1 MKKKN
6 LIIIM
11 ILTLLFSI
19 LFSQTALGAGY
30 YQLNGQ
36 KPTVNRNTNTY
47 YNVNRA
53 RNDKTEDLSVSQ
65 QKIYYVYPSAAQN
78 EGYYPV
84 FINRST
90 GYDVQKTPVR
100 PEPVEPEPAPER
112 PPVGP
117 EPVEPEPK
125 PEPER
130 PPVRPEPEPQPQPER
145 PPVGPEPVE
154 PEPQPQ
160 PERPPVRPEPEPQP
174 QPKPEPEPERPGSH
188 QLTASEQN
196 LIDMIN
202 NERIKAGLNA
212 LEIDREL
219 SKVARLK
226 SEDMDKNNYFSHT
239 SPTYGSPFT
248 MIKDFGITYRNAG
261 ENIAKTYSVERAH
274 EGFMNSEGH
283 RRNILTPGFTHIGVG
298 ISGYYYTEMFI
309 TK

>member
-1 MKKKN
+1 MKKKT
-6 LIIIM
+6 LITLM
-11 ILTLLFSI
+11 ALTLLFSVV
-19 LFSQTALGAGY
+19 FAQTALGAGY
-30 YQLNGQ
+30 YGSDNRQRTG
-36 KPTVNRNTNTY
+36 VNVKINTY
-47 YNVNRA
+47 YNMNKGNNAKVGY
-53 RNDKTEDLSVSQ
+53 VSTGRQ
-65 QKIYYVYPSAAQN
+65 NIYYVYPSASQG

-84 FINRST
+84 FINRGT
-90 GYDVQKTPVR
+90 VDIQK
-100 PEPVEPEPAPER
+100 
-112 PPVGP
+112 
-117 EPVEPEPK
+117 
-125 PEPER
+125 
-130 PPVRPEPEPQPQPER
+130 PPVRPRPQPQPER
-145 PPVGPEPVE
+145 PQPEPEE
-154 PEPQPQ
+154 PPVKPRPQPQ
-160 PERPPVRPEPEPQP
+160 PEPEEPPVRPQP
-174 QPKPEPEPERPGSH
+174 QPEPERSGSH
-188 QLTASEQN
+188 QLSAAEQS
-196 LIDMIN
+196 LINMIN
-202 NERIKAGLNA
+202 NERVRAGLNA